1 MGQKWP
7 KCQLKARRLKMRFI
21 GCKTLLLDNIKE
33 LVDRKAPDA
42 KTFCDIFSGT
52 ATVARHFKQWYE
64 VTSNDLLFFSYVLQ
78 RATVENDSIP
88 TFDGLKKIGVENPVK
103 YLNELSMEKM
113 ETLPQERRFF
123 QNTYAPKG
131 GRMYINDENALRIDY
146 ARNIVDDWHSSELIS
161 DNEYYYLVACIVEG
175 IPFVSNI
182 SGTYGAFHKEWERR
196 SFKVFELFDLPVT
209 TNGKNNS
216 CYNEDGVELLKR
228 ISGDVLY
235 IDPPYNGR
243 QYLPN
248 YHVLETAAKYD
259 FPKVKG
265 VTAQREYEDNKS
277 DFCLKTKVVAAFDE
291 LIKNAQYQHII
302 LSYST
307 DGLMDL
313 SDIEGVM
320 KKYGKPETFE
330 VNRILYRRFKSR
342 SQSNLTGKLSELL
355 IYIEK
360 ENLCGGV
367 Y

>member
-1 MGQKWP
+1 
-7 KCQLKARRLKMRFI
+7 MRFI

-182 SGTYGAFHKEWERR
+182 SGTW
-196 SFKVFELFDLPVT
+196 
-209 TNGKNNS
+209 
-216 CYNEDGVELLKR
+216 C
-228 ISGDVLY
+228 
-235 IDPPYNGR
+235 
-243 QYLPN
+243 
-248 YHVLETAAKYD
+248 
-259 FPKVKG
+259 FP
-265 VTAQREYEDNKS
+265 
-277 DFCLKTKVVAAFDE
+277 
-291 LIKNAQYQHII
+291 
-302 LSYST
+302 
-307 DGLMDL
+307 
-313 SDIEGVM
+313 
-320 KKYGKPETFE
+320 
-330 VNRILYRRFKSR
+330 
-342 SQSNLTGKLSELL
+342 
-355 IYIEK
+355 
-360 ENLCGGV
+360 
-367 Y
+367 